1 MKATQQILAVAWT
14 KTHKILIVD
23 DTQDNL
29 DLMVEALKTV
39 RGLWQPSAMPKAPL
53 GSLPRRRL
61 TCSFSMCIC
70 LMSTALSC
78 ADGCA
83 ASLLLDIAEQVVAES
98 CIETVGAHV

>member
-61 TCSFSMCIC
+61 TRSFLMHIYP
-70 LMSTALSC
+70 MSTALS
-78 ADGCA
+78 CA